1 MRSNNFRCIV
11 NENNDRKVV
20 NGEFFV
26 ADNFHPF
33 DLTVRVVRQDCT
45 FVVVAGVENWGVVI
59 VAG

>member
-1 MRSNNFRCIV
+1 
-11 NENNDRKVV
+11 V
-20 NGEFFV
+20 NGEFFSV